1 MGHRR
6 HRLRS
11 VRTSC
16 SRPIREYDNTLA
28 TPRLSLSP
36 RAGFAGSRH
45 STQTLAM
52 SKSLPTRLPTP
63 RSSSPRRGGIE
74 YRILVSYPSHQ
85 LLAQVLTAL
94 TPALPSFATAKDLIS
109 GLLEKDPTKR
119 LTAEQML
126 EHEWMVNPATEV
138 AYHDTEH
145 VGFPFHQNRNSE
157 IFIQIIN
164 KYAPPCPPVQH
175 RGCSFLT
182 VPRSSEP
189 SSTVVSWKRK
199 SWRSS
204 SKRPG
209 TLYRQAVR

>member
-94 TPALPSFATAKDLIS
+94 TPALPSLATAKDLIS

-164 KYAPPCPPVQH
+164 KYASPCPPVQH
-175 RGCSFLT
+175 PEWSFS
-182 VPRSSEP
+182 RSP
-189 SSTVVSWKRK
+189 D
-199 SWRSS
+199 
-204 SKRPG
+204 
-209 TLYRQAVR
+209 Y